1 MLGRA
6 EIRCG
11 PASSTWPGA
20 LEIRKC
26 LRRIGRICCLIPEI
40 MVPVS
45 DKLPKVKLE
54 LVVADEITEKVI
66 DTITATA
73 STGKIGDGKIFA
85 YKIDN
90 VIRNRERGVAAI

>member
-1 MLGRA
+1 
-6 EIRCG
+6 
-11 PASSTWPGA
+11 
-20 LEIRKC
+20 
-26 LRRIGRICCLIPEI
+26 